1 MKINI
6 WGPVAGTYQFP
17 VWAPTTLGPA
27 ESPSLCL
34 FAFFASQLCIFCIF
48 PLKTHYFLHLL
59 LFLPLWGFLP
69 RPRLIRFRLEK
80 DAKEAKKAKKAKKAV
95 FFNRKR
101 QKNQTWKAKKGKKP
115 EAGRL
120 RQRWPGLA
128 RSARAQVCLGLSPS
142 GPRAEPVWAPTTLG
156 PAESPS
162 LWLFAFFCLPCVI
175 VVPFSIEKHSFFC
188 LFCFFCIFGAS
199 SPDPGSY
206 ASAWRK
212 DAKDAS
218 PTHPPNLRYNA
229 CFTSALL
236 AMRAYTT
243 FSNSLRLHVSGS
255 TIRAMSSM

>member
-1 MKINI
+1 M
-6 WGPVAGTYQFP
+6 
-17 VWAPTTLGPA
+17 
-27 ESPSLCL
+27 
-34 FAFFASQLCIFCIF
+34 
-48 PLKTHYFLHLL
+48 

-128 RSARAQVCLGLSPS
+128 RSARAQVGLGLSPG

-162 LWLFAFFCLPCVI
+162 LCFFAFFASQLCI
-175 VVPFSIEKHSFFC
+175 FC
-188 LFCFFCIFGAS
+188 LFIQQG
-199 SPDPGSY
+199 PGWLGPTREIYMYRRQGPIYKQFVGKVSLSRSVF
-206 ASAWRK
+206 AE
-212 DAKDAS
+212 AKTD
-218 PTHPPNLRYNA
+218 LKK
-229 CFTSALL
+229 TSV
-236 AMRAYTT
+236 
-243 FSNSLRLHVSGS
+243 SL
-255 TIRAMSSM
+255 TAIP